1 MCLRR
6 KIWQKKISKHR
17 LHILTAMFVLI
28 AFMLGCNEFMVVGNL
43 SLIAQTYHE
52 SLSQIFKDKTIWYGI
67 GFVICAAAT
76 LYGYY
81 TYIRPLVHVQL
92 KFDLNALSLIWL
104 LLGVVA
110 IFGSTTQVFF
120 LNEAS
125 KKYPAAI
132 NLASTLSAIFYNVG
146 IFNDSRTSF
155 EIRWFN

>member
-1 MCLRR
+1 MGVPLGTVIADHWRWHDAFTMCVV
-6 KIWQKKISKHR
+6 I
-17 LHILTAMFVLI
+17 TAVATIIALLVLPKNLN
-28 AFMLGCNEFMVVGNL
+28 AGEGNY
-43 SLIAQTYHE
+43 SDRI
-52 SLSQIFKDKTIWYGI
+52 QIFKDKTIWYGI

-110 IFGSTTQVFF
+110 IFGSTTQVLF

-132 NLASTLSAIFYNVG
+132 SLASTLSAIFYNVG

>member
-1 MCLRR
+1 
-6 KIWQKKISKHR
+6 
-17 LHILTAMFVLI
+17 
-28 AFMLGCNEFMVVGNL
+28 
-43 SLIAQTYHE
+43 
-52 SLSQIFKDKTIWYGI
+52 I

-110 IFGSTTQVFF
+110 IFGSTTQVLF

-132 NLASTLSAIFYNVG
+132 SLASTLSAIFYNVG